1 MSKLLLLYLTFVVGL
16 VFLLM
21 PDTSSPHD
29 YFPFYD
35 IELYP
40 KTYTYFILEKS
51 ILILLASIIANEATE
66 YRQAIWVFVGLL
78 VADLIDYFMTYNTA
92 WFHYQGIPISMNV
105 VKATIFGLVIIN
117 EKWKQHTS

>member
-1 MSKLLLLYLTFVVGL
+1 MSKLLLLYLTLVVGL

-21 PDTSSPHD
+21 PSTSSPHD

-40 KTYTYFILEKS
+40 KTYVYFILEKS

-66 YRQAIWVFVGLL
+66 HRQAIWIFVFLL
-78 VADLIDYFMTYNTA
+78 VADLIDYVFTYNTV
-92 WFHYQGIPISMNV
+92 WFYQGIFPVSMNTVKV
-105 VKATIFGLVIIN
+105 VIFGIVLLN
-117 EKWKQHTS
+117 EIWKKSYR